1 MKSTNFLVIIS
12 KEIGGLIMENLKL
25 PKIGLRTIK
34 SGIAVFL
41 CLALLPSEPFFACL
55 TAVICLQDTV
65 YNSIHM
71 GINRGAGTMLGACFG
86 LIFFFFFRTLENY
99 ISNHFIS
106 KLLIYII
113 ISLGIILMIYLCN
126 ILKRP
131 GAINIT
137 CIAFLGV
144 TTAHAYSDPLYYA
157 TNRMIETL
165 LGIVI
170 SILVNKLITPPP
182 HK

>member
-1 MKSTNFLVIIS
+1 MNNF
-12 KEIGGLIMENLKL
+12 KF
-25 PKIGLRTIK
+25 PKVGLRTIK
-34 SGIAVFL
+34 SGIAVFF
-41 CLALLPSEPFFACL
+41 CLLLLPNEPFFACL

-71 GINRGAGTMLGACFG
+71 GINRGAGTILGASFG
-86 LIFFFFFRTLENY
+86 LVFLLLFRTLENH
-99 ISNHFIS
+99 IPNQIIS
-106 KLLIYII
+106 KLVIYSII
-113 ISLGIILMIYLCN
+113 ACGIVVMIYLCN

-144 TTAHAYSDPLYYA
+144 TTAHAYSDPLFYA
-157 TNRMIETL
+157 TNRIVETL

-170 SILVNKLITPPP
+170 SILVNKLINPPP

>member
-1 MKSTNFLVIIS
+1 MNNFIF
-12 KEIGGLIMENLKL
+12 

-41 CLALLPSEPFFACL
+41 CLFLLPHVFNLPNEPFFACL

-65 YNSIHM
+65 QNSIDM
-71 GINRGAGTMLGACFG
+71 GINRGGGTIIGAIFG
-86 LIFFFFFRTLENY
+86 IIFLFLFKFIDSS
-99 ISNHFIS
+99 ISNVFFS
-106 KLLIYII
+106 KLIIYLI
-113 ISLGIILMIYLCN
+113 ISFGVMLMIYICN
-126 ILKRP
+126 LWRRL

-144 TTAHAYSDPLYYA
+144 TTAHAYSDPLFYA
-157 TNRMIETL
+157 TNRIIETL

-170 SILVNKLITPPP
+170 SILVNTFINPPP

>member
-1 MKSTNFLVIIS
+1 
-12 KEIGGLIMENLKL
+12 MENFKF

-41 CLALLPSEPFFACL
+41 CLLLLPNEPFFACL

-71 GINRGAGTMLGACFG
+71 GINRGGGTIIGASFG
-86 LIFFFFFRTLENY
+86 LVFLLFFRTLENHIHNTY
-99 ISNHFIS
+99 IS
-106 KLLIYII
+106 KPLIYII
-113 ISLGIILMIYLCN
+113 ISLGIILMIYICN

-144 TTAHAYSDPLYYA
+144 TTAHAYSDPLFYA
-157 TNRMIETL
+157 TNRMVETL

>member
-1 MKSTNFLVIIS
+1 MKNF
-12 KEIGGLIMENLKL
+12 KL

-41 CLALLPSEPFFACL
+41 CLLLLPNEPFFACL

-65 YNSIHM
+65 YNSINI
-71 GINRGAGTMLGACFG
+71 GINRGIGTIIGAIFG
-86 LIFFFFFRTLENY
+86 LIFLFLFRSLEVHIPNEY
-99 ISNHFIS
+99 IS
-106 KLLIYII
+106 KLVIYLIIA
-113 ISLGIILMIYLCN
+113 SGIILMIYLCN

-144 TTAHAYSDPLYYA
+144 TTAHAYSDPLFYA
-157 TNRMIETL
+157 TNRIIETL
-165 LGIVI
+165 LGIII

>member
-1 MKSTNFLVIIS
+1 MNNF
-12 KEIGGLIMENLKL
+12 KF

-41 CLALLPSEPFFACL
+41 CLLLLPKEPFFACL

-71 GINRGAGTMLGACFG
+71 GINRGAGTILGALFG
-86 LIFFFFFRTLENY
+86 LIFLFSFRSLENH
-99 ISNHFIS
+99 IPNEHIA
-106 KLLIYII
+106 KLIIYII
-113 ISLGIILMIYLCN
+113 IALGIIFMIYLCN
-126 ILKRP
+126 LLKRP

-157 TNRMIETL
+157 TNRIVETL

>member
-1 MKSTNFLVIIS
+1 MKFIYFLVIIS
-12 KEIGGLIMENLKL
+12 NYTGGLIMENLKL
-25 PKIGLRTIK
+25 PKIGLRTTK

-41 CLALLPSEPFFACL
+41 CLLLLPNEPFFACL
-55 TAVICLQDTV
+55 TSVICLQDTV

-71 GINRGAGTMLGACFG
+71 GINRGAGTILGSFSG
-86 LIFFFFFRTLENY
+86 LIFLFFFRTLENN
-99 ISNHFIS
+99 INNHFIS

-137 CIAFLGV
+137 CIVFLAV
-144 TTAHAYSDPLYYA
+144 TTANAYKDPLYYA
-157 TNRMIETL
+157 TNRIIGTL
-165 LGIVI
+165 IGIII
-170 SILVNKLITPPP
+170 SILVNKLINPPP
-182 HK
+182 NK

>member
-55 TAVICLQDTV
+55 TAIICLQDTV

-71 GINRGAGTMLGACFG
+71 GINRGAGTILGACFG
-86 LIFFFFFRTLENY
+86 LIFLFFFRTLENY
-99 ISNHFIS
+99 ISNHFYF
-106 KLLIYII
+106 KN
-113 ISLGIILMIYLCN
+113 YLY
-126 ILKRP
+126 
-131 GAINIT
+131 T
-137 CIAFLGV
+137 
-144 TTAHAYSDPLYYA
+144 
-157 TNRMIETL
+157 
-165 LGIVI
+165 
-170 SILVNKLITPPP
+170 
-182 HK
+182 

>member
-1 MKSTNFLVIIS
+1 
-12 KEIGGLIMENLKL
+12 MENFKF

-41 CLALLPSEPFFACL
+41 CLLLLPNEPFFACL

-71 GINRGAGTMLGACFG
+71 GINRGAGTILGAIFG
-86 LIFFFFFRTLENY
+86 LIFLILFRSLEN
-99 ISNHFIS
+99 
-106 KLLIYII
+106 
-113 ISLGIILMIYLCN
+113 N

-144 TTAHAYSDPLYYA
+144 TTAHAYSDPLFYA
-157 TNRMIETL
+157 TNRIIETL

>member
-1 MKSTNFLVIIS
+1 MNNF
-12 KEIGGLIMENLKL
+12 KF

-41 CLALLPSEPFFACL
+41 CLLIWPKEPFFACL

-71 GINRGAGTMLGACFG
+71 GINRGTGTILGASFG
-86 LIFFFFFRTLENY
+86 LLFLLFFRNLENY
-99 ISNHFIS
+99 IPNQYIS
-106 KLLIYII
+106 KLVIYLIIA
-113 ISLGIILMIYLCN
+113 SGIIFMIYLCN

-144 TTAHAYSDPLYYA
+144 TTTHAYSDPLYYA
-157 TNRMIETL
+157 TNRIVETL

-170 SILVNKLITPPP
+170 SILVNKLINPPP

>member
-1 MKSTNFLVIIS
+1 MNSF
-12 KEIGGLIMENLKL
+12 KL

-41 CLALLPSEPFFACL
+41 CLLLLPEEPFFSCM

-71 GINRGAGTMLGACFG
+71 GINRGAGTILGAAFG
-86 LIFFFFFRTLENY
+86 LIFLFIFRSIEGH
-99 ISNHFIS
+99 ISNELIA
-106 KLLIYII
+106 KPIIYII
-113 ISLGIILMIYLCN
+113 IALGVILMIYLCN
-126 ILKRP
+126 IFKRP

-144 TTAHAYSDPLYYA
+144 TTAHAYSDPLFYA
-157 TNRMIETL
+157 TNRIIETL
-165 LGIVI
+165 FGIVI

>member
-1 MKSTNFLVIIS
+1 MKIFN
-12 KEIGGLIMENLKL
+12 M
-25 PKIGLRTIK
+25 PKVGLRTIK
-34 SGIAVFL
+34 SGIAVFF
-41 CLALLPSEPFFACL
+41 CLTLLPTIFNLPNEPFFACL

-65 YNSIHM
+65 HNSIHM
-71 GINRGAGTMLGACFG
+71 GINRGGGTILGASLG
-86 LIFFFFFRTLENY
+86 LVFLFLFKIIDTN
-99 ISNHFIS
+99 ISNLFFS
-106 KLLIYII
+106 KLFIYLI
-113 ISLGIILMIYLCN
+113 ISCGVILMIYLCN
-126 ILKRP
+126 LLKRP

-144 TTAHAYSDPLYYA
+144 TTAHAYSDPLFYA

-170 SILVNKLITPPP
+170 SILVNTFINPPP

>member
-1 MKSTNFLVIIS
+1 
-12 KEIGGLIMENLKL
+12 MEKFQL
-25 PKIGLRTIK
+25 PKVGLRTIK

-41 CLALLPSEPFFACL
+41 CLLLLPSEPFFACL

-71 GINRGAGTMLGACFG
+71 GINRGAGTIIGATCG
-86 LIFFFFFRTLENY
+86 LVFLFIFRSLENH
-99 ISNHFIS
+99 ISNVHIS
-106 KLLIYII
+106 KIIIYLI
-113 ISLGIILMIYLCN
+113 ISLGIILMIYICVV
-126 ILKRP
+126 LKRP

-144 TTAHAYSDPLYYA
+144 TTAHAYSDPLFYA
-157 TNRMIETL
+157 TNRIIETL
-165 LGIVI
+165 LGVVI

>member
-1 MKSTNFLVIIS
+1 
-12 KEIGGLIMENLKL
+12 MEKFEF

-34 SGIAVFL
+34 SGVAVFL
-41 CLALLPSEPFFACL
+41 CLLLLPSEPFFACL

-71 GINRGAGTMLGACFG
+71 GINRGAGTIIGASFG
-86 LIFFFFFRTLENY
+86 LLFLFCFRTLENY
-99 ISNHFIS
+99 IPNQHLS
-106 KLLIYII
+106 KLIIYII
-113 ISLGIILMIYLCN
+113 IAIGIIFMIYICN

-144 TTAHAYSDPLYYA
+144 TTAHAYSDPLFYA
-157 TNRMIETL
+157 TNRIVETL

-170 SILVNKLITPPP
+170 SILVNKLINPPP

>member
-1 MKSTNFLVIIS
+1 
-12 KEIGGLIMENLKL
+12 MEKFEF

-41 CLALLPSEPFFACL
+41 CLLLLPSEPFFACL

-71 GINRGAGTMLGACFG
+71 GINRGAGTIIGASFG
-86 LIFFFFFRTLENY
+86 LLFLFFFRTLENY
-99 ISNHFIS
+99 IPNQYLS
-106 KLLIYII
+106 KLIIYII
-113 ISLGIILMIYLCN
+113 ITIGIIFMIYICN

-131 GAINIT
+131 GAINVT

-144 TTAHAYSDPLYYA
+144 TTTHAYSDPLFYA
-157 TNRMIETL
+157 TNRTIETI

-170 SILVNKLITPPP
+170 SILVNRLINPPP

>member
-1 MKSTNFLVIIS
+1 M
-12 KEIGGLIMENLKL
+12 NLPKL

-41 CLALLPSEPFFACL
+41 CLLLLPNEPFFACL

-65 YNSIHM
+65 YNSINM
-71 GINRGAGTMLGACFG
+71 GINRGAGTIIGATFG
-86 LIFFFFFRTLENY
+86 LLFLFLFRSLELH
-99 ISNHFIS
+99 IPNHYLS
-106 KLLIYII
+106 KLIIYLIIA
-113 ISLGIILMIYLCN
+113 SGIILMIYICVF
-126 ILKRP
+126 IKRP

-157 TNRMIETL
+157 TNRIIETL
-165 LGIVI
+165 LGIII

>member
-1 MKSTNFLVIIS
+1 
-12 KEIGGLIMENLKL
+12 MERFEF

-41 CLALLPSEPFFACL
+41 CLLLLPSEPFFACL

-65 YNSIHM
+65 YNSINT
-71 GINRGAGTMLGACFG
+71 GINRGVGTILGASFG
-86 LIFFFFFRTLENY
+86 LLFLLFFRTLESC
-99 ISNHFIS
+99 ISNNYLS
-106 KLLIYII
+106 KLIIYII
-113 ISLGIILMIYLCN
+113 IAVGIILMIYICN

-131 GAINIT
+131 GAINVT

-144 TTAHAYSDPLYYA
+144 TTAHAYSDPLFYA
-157 TNRMIETL
+157 TNRIVETI

-170 SILVNKLITPPP
+170 SILVNRLINPPP

>member
-1 MKSTNFLVIIS
+1 MNSF
-12 KEIGGLIMENLKL
+12 KL

-41 CLALLPSEPFFACL
+41 CLLILPNEPFFSCM

-71 GINRGAGTMLGACFG
+71 GINRGAGTILGASFG
-86 LIFFFFFRTLENY
+86 LVFLFAFRSLENH
-99 ISNHFIS
+99 ISNQYIA
-106 KLLIYII
+106 KPIIYII
-113 ISLGIILMIYLCN
+113 IACGVILMIYLCN
-126 ILKRP
+126 IFKRP

-144 TTAHAYSDPLYYA
+144 TTAHAYKDPLFYA
-157 TNRMIETL
+157 TNRIIETL

>member
-65 YNSIHM
+65 YNSIHKKDRERRSFHAEQLNRQLGM
-71 GINRGAGTMLGACFG
+71 GYRPYPADGNGRRCRGTAC
-86 LIFFFFFRTLENY
+86 
-99 ISNHFIS
+99 
-106 KLLIYII
+106 
-113 ISLGIILMIYLCN
+113 
-126 ILKRP
+126 
-131 GAINIT
+131 
-137 CIAFLGV
+137 
-144 TTAHAYSDPLYYA
+144 
-157 TNRMIETL
+157 
-165 LGIVI
+165 
-170 SILVNKLITPPP
+170 
-182 HK
+182 

>member
-1 MKSTNFLVIIS
+1 M
-12 KEIGGLIMENLKL
+12 NLPKL

-41 CLALLPSEPFFACL
+41 CLLLLPNEPFFACL

-65 YNSIHM
+65 YNSINM
-71 GINRGAGTMLGACFG
+71 GINRGAGTIIGATFG
-86 LIFFFFFRTLENY
+86 LLFLFLFRSLELH
-99 ISNHFIS
+99 IPNHYLS
-106 KLLIYII
+106 KLIIYLIIA
-113 ISLGIILMIYLCN
+113 SGIILMIYICVF
-126 ILKRP
+126 IKRP

-144 TTAHAYSDPLYYA
+144 TTAHAYIDPLYYA
-157 TNRMIETL
+157 TNRIIETL
-165 LGIVI
+165 LGIII

>member
-1 MKSTNFLVIIS
+1 MNNF
-12 KEIGGLIMENLKL
+12 KFPKL
-25 PKIGLRTIK
+25 GLRTIK
-34 SGIAVFL
+34 SGIAVFF
-41 CLALLPSEPFFACL
+41 CLLLWPAEPFFACL

-71 GINRGAGTMLGACFG
+71 GINRGAGTILGASFG
-86 LIFFFFFRTLENY
+86 LVFLSLFRTLEYHISNQY
-99 ISNHFIS
+99 ISKIV
-106 KLLIYII
+106 IYII
-113 ISLGIILMIYLCN
+113 ISLGIIFMIYLCN
-126 ILKRP
+126 LLKRP

-157 TNRMIETL
+157 TNRIIETL

>member
-1 MKSTNFLVIIS
+1 
-12 KEIGGLIMENLKL
+12 MEKFQF
-25 PKIGLRTIK
+25 PKVGLRTIK

-41 CLALLPSEPFFACL
+41 CLLLLPNEPFFACL

-71 GINRGAGTMLGACFG
+71 GINRGAGTIIGACFG
-86 LIFFFFFRTLENY
+86 LIFLFLFRSLEIHIPNQY
-99 ISNHFIS
+99 IAKIVIY
-106 KLLIYII
+106 LIIA
-113 ISLGIILMIYLCN
+113 SGIILMIYLCN

-144 TTAHAYSDPLYYA
+144 TTAHAYSDPLFYA
-157 TNRMIETL
+157 TNRIIETL

>member
-1 MKSTNFLVIIS
+1 
-12 KEIGGLIMENLKL
+12 MESLKL

-41 CLALLPSEPFFACL
+41 CLLLLPNEPFFSCM

-65 YNSIHM
+65 HNSIHM
-71 GINRGAGTMLGACFG
+71 GINRGAGTILGAACG
-86 LIFFFFFRTLENY
+86 LIFLYVFKNLENHINNPY
-99 ISNHFIS
+99 IAKPIIY
-106 KLLIYII
+106 LIIAC
-113 ISLGIILMIYLCN
+113 GIILMIYLCV
-126 ILKRP
+126 IFKRP

-137 CIAFLGV
+137 CIAFLAV
-144 TTAHAYSDPLYYA
+144 TTAHAYKEPLYYVG
-157 TNRMIETL
+157 NRIIETL

-182 HK
+182 HN

>member
-1 MKSTNFLVIIS
+1 
-12 KEIGGLIMENLKL
+12 MEKFQF
-25 PKIGLRTIK
+25 PKVGLRTIK

-41 CLALLPSEPFFACL
+41 CLLLLPNEPFFACL

-71 GINRGAGTMLGACFG
+71 GINRGAGTILGASFG
-86 LIFFFFFRTLENY
+86 LIFLFLFRSLENHISNTY
-99 ISNHFIS
+99 IS
-106 KLLIYII
+106 KPLIYLII
-113 ISLGIILMIYLCN
+113 AIGIILMIYLCN

-131 GAINIT
+131 GA
-137 CIAFLGV
+137 
-144 TTAHAYSDPLYYA
+144 YSDPLFYA
-157 TNRMIETL
+157 TNRIIETL

>member
-1 MKSTNFLVIIS
+1 
-12 KEIGGLIMENLKL
+12 MENFKF

-41 CLALLPSEPFFACL
+41 CLLLLPNEPFFACL

-71 GINRGAGTMLGACFG
+71 GINRGAGTILGASFG
-86 LIFFFFFRTLENY
+86 LIFLFLFRSLEIHIPNQY
-99 ISNHFIS
+99 IS
-106 KLLIYII
+106 KLVIYI
-113 ISLGIILMIYLCN
+113 
-126 ILKRP
+126 RP

-144 TTAHAYSDPLYYA
+144 TTAHAYSDPLFYA
-157 TNRMIETL
+157 TNRIIETL

-170 SILVNKLITPPP
+170 SILVNRLITPPP

>member
-1 MKSTNFLVIIS
+1 MDNFKI
-12 KEIGGLIMENLKL
+12 

-41 CLALLPSEPFFACL
+41 CLLLLPNEPFFACL

-71 GINRGAGTMLGACFG
+71 GINRGAGTIIGASFG
-86 LIFFFFFRTLENY
+86 LIFLYLFRSLEIHIPNQY
-99 ISNHFIS
+99 IA
-106 KLLIYII
+106 KLVIYII
-113 ISLGIILMIYLCN
+113 ISSGIIFMIYLCN

-137 CIAFLGV
+137 CIVFLGV
-144 TTAHAYSDPLYYA
+144 TTAHAYSDPLFYA
-157 TNRMIETL
+157 TNRIIETL

-170 SILVNKLITPPP
+170 SILVNKLISPPP